1 MNSRKKSTFV
11 VGLIALALVLAFCL
25 PSRAADYPTKPITF
39 VIPYAAGGF
48 TDLLS
53 RALANSIKK
62 DLGQPVVCENK
73 AGGGGTVGLSYITS
87 RPADGYTI
95 GMITPGMY
103 LAYHMK
109 KSDLNP
115 VKDLTFISR
124 ISGGMTAIVV
134 RADSPFK
141 TLKDLITYAKQ
152 NPAKLTYGT
161 SGAGTI
167 THLAMEELADLADVR
182 WKLVPYKSGAEAATA
197 LLGGHVDLVSDAPSW
212 EPLVDAGKL
221 RLLAVFTE
229 KRAEKYPNV
238 PTVMES
244 GYKMSLPGPNG
255 IVAPK
260 GLPKPIVQKL
270 DAAFKKAMADPDV
283 QKLMKDYTLT
293 PLYLNADDYAKAA
306 QEEFDWSGRLVK
318 KLGLDKE

>member
-1 MNSRKKSTFV
+1 MNVHKKLMMAV
-11 VGLIALALVLAFCL
+11 LMILILVCGFYL
-25 PSRAADYPTKPITF
+25 PSKAADYPTKTVTF
-39 VIPYAAGGF
+39 VIPYAPGGF

-53 RALANSIKK
+53 RALANSVKK

-73 AGGGGTVGLSYITS
+73 VGGGGVVGLSYIAT

-95 GMITPGMY
+95 GLITPGMY

-109 KSDLNP
+109 KSELNP

-124 ISGGMTAIVV
+124 ISGGMTAVVV

-141 TLKDLITYAKQ
+141 TLKDLIAYAKQ
-152 NPAKLTYGT
+152 NPGKLTYGT

-167 THLAMEELADLADVR
+167 THLAMEELSDLAGVN

-197 LLGGHVDLVSDAPSW
+197 LLGGHVDIVSDAPSW
-212 EPLVDAGKL
+212 QPLVDAGKL
-221 RLLAVFTE
+221 RLLAVFTD

-238 PTVMES
+238 PTVIES

-270 DAAFKKAMADPDV
+270 DSAFKKAMADPDV

-293 PLYLNADDYAKAA
+293 PLYLNADDYVKAA

>member
-1 MNSRKKSTFV
+1 MNTQKRNV
-11 VGLIALALVLAFCL
+11 LAVLMVLALALTFCV
-25 PSRAADYPTKPITF
+25 PSKAAEYPTKAVTF

-53 RALANSIKK
+53 RALANSVKG

-73 AGGGGTVGLSYITS
+73 AGGGGVVGLSYIAT
-87 RPADGYTI
+87 RQADGYTI
-95 GMITPGMY
+95 GLITPGMY

-109 KSDLNP
+109 KSELNP

-134 RADSPFK
+134 KADSPYK
-141 TLKDLITYAKQ
+141 TLKDLVAYAKQ
-152 NPAKLTYGT
+152 NPGKLTYGT

-167 THLAMEELADLADVR
+167 THLAMEELSDLAGIR
-182 WKLVPYKSGAEAATA
+182 LKLVPYKSGAEAATA
-197 LLGGHVDLVSDAPSW
+197 LLGGHVDVVSDAPSW
-212 EPLVDAGKL
+212 QPLVDAGKL
-221 RLLAVFTE
+221 RLLAVFTD

-255 IVAPK
+255 VVGPK

-270 DAAFKKAMADPDV
+270 EAAFKKAMADPDV
-283 QKLMKDYTLT
+283 QKLMKEYTLT
-293 PLYLNADDYAKAA
+293 PLYLNADDYTKAA

-318 KLGLDKE
+318 KLGLDKQ

>member
-1 MNSRKKSTFV
+1 MSVHKKLSLAILMI
-11 VGLIALALVLAFCL
+11 LILVFGFSL
-25 PSRAADYPTKPITF
+25 PSKAADYPTKTITF
-39 VIPYAAGGF
+39 VIPYAPGGF

-73 AGGGGTVGLSYITS
+73 VGGGGVVGLSYIAT

-95 GMITPGMY
+95 GLITPGMY

-109 KSDLNP
+109 KSELNP

-124 ISGGMTAIVV
+124 ISGGMTAVVV

-141 TLKDLITYAKQ
+141 TLKDLITHAKQ
-152 NPAKLTYGT
+152 NPGKLTYGT

-167 THLAMEELADLADVR
+167 THLAMEELSDLAGVN

-197 LLGGHVDLVSDAPSW
+197 LLGGHVDIVSDAPSW
-212 EPLVDAGKL
+212 QPLVDAGKL
-221 RLLAVFTE
+221 RLLAVFTD

-255 IVAPK
+255 VVAPK

-270 DAAFKKAMADPDV
+270 DAAFKKAMTDPDV

-293 PLYLNADDYAKAA
+293 PLYLNADDYVKAA

>member
-1 MNSRKKSTFV
+1 MNARKKHVFV
-11 VGLIALALVLAFCL
+11 VLMVFALVFAFFL
-25 PSRAADYPTKPITF
+25 PTRAAEYPTKTITF

-53 RALANSIKK
+53 RALANSIKN

-167 THLAMEELADLADVR
+167 THLAMEELSDLAGVD

-197 LLGGHVDLVSDAPSW
+197 LLGGHVDVVSDAPSW
-212 EPLVDAGKL
+212 QPLVDAGKL
-221 RLLAVFTE
+221 RLLAVFTD

-270 DAAFKKAMADPDV
+270 DAAFKKAITDPDV

-293 PLYLNADDYAKAA
+293 PLYLNADDYTKAA

-318 KLGLDKE
+318 KLGLDKQ